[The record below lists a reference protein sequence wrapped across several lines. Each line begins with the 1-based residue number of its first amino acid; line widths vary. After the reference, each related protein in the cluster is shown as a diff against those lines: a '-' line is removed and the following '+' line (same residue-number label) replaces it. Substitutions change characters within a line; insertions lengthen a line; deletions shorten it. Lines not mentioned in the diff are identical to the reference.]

1 MMIIRDHP
9 DQVAIV
15 DALFGVSDYASTR
28 DQEQLRIHELRL
40 AQFIRRYRPDRRT
53 IFLFVG
59 GMGSNLHRA
68 RAPLD
73 PFYDR
78 VWLGPGSFMG
88 EALALR
94 MYRDGKGVHRDLDDR
109 VIVAD
114 GLVKIGGLSLY
125 DRFTRWC
132 EANGF
137 NLFVFAWDW
146 RRRLEETV
154 ALFTAFLPRFRER
167 VGSAYGVDPLRGF
180 VLLGHSY
187 GGVIVKL
194 LLDEPS
200 QEMDELSLTIAC
212 ATPFYGFGVV
222 IRRWLQG
229 DPYLNLL
236 GRREVIRTI
245 CSLPGCYPLAYLDEP
260 TFRQNEV
267 AMAGDAFPL
276 RSYPSQDADGRVV
289 DPYWPSEGQYP
300 AGTGFDHAELAHGGT
315 IARRVAAL
323 PQRRADKL
331 FCVRG
336 VGFDTVGAITWGTS
350 ITPRPPLVPGDG
362 IQPAWGTRLAALP
375 VDQCITVA
383 SPDHMFF
390 LEHRE
395 TQRALAELLPCA
407 VA

>member
-1 MMIIRDHP
+1 M
-9 DQVAIV
+9 
-15 DALFGVSDYASTR
+15 DAVSGVSDYASTR

-40 AQFIRRYRPDRRT
+40 AQFTRRYRPDRRT

-94 MYRDGKGVHRDLDDR
+94 MNRDGKGVHRDLDDR

-132 EANGF
+132 ESNGF

-276 RSYPSQDADGRVV
+276 LSYPSQDADGRVV
-289 DPYWPSEGQYP
+289 DPYWPSERQYP
-300 AGTGFDHAELAHGGT
+300 ADTGFDHAELAHGGT

-375 VDQCITVA
+375 ADQCVTVA
-383 SPDHMFF
+383 NPDHMFF

-407 VA
+407 AA